1 MRSLQGSKRRR
12 HVDSTR
18 ASQAYRVIV
27 LDASVRPCPQV
38 QQIEAELVREE
49 KLLSKKQVPDIWER
63 WHIHVASRLD

>member
-1 MRSLQGSKRRR
+1 MIRREPLSVPCHRSRC
-12 HVDSTR
+12 V
-18 ASQAYRVIV
+18 
-27 LDASVRPCPQV
+27 VRPCPQV